1 MRNVILIPLSF
12 ASLLLE
18 EPSGNAATLLERVVD
33 DIDHHSLYADSGTW
47 KLLRHGE
54 RESFPASSR
63 SSIIDSRCHVPG
75 EARRFEWM
83 EQDSRHGFPSSNAIS
98 SGVHLFMVSSFR

>member
-18 EPSGNAATLLERVVD
+18 EPSGNAATLLERVID

-54 RESFPASSR
+54 RVLSSLFPELYHRFAMPCSR
-63 SSIIDSRCHVPG
+63 RSEKVRVDG
-75 EARRFEWM
+75 ARFAAW
-83 EQDSRHGFPSSNAIS
+83 IS
-98 SGVHLFMVSSFR
+98 V